1 MTKKDNSAKIQDRD
15 GNAWIYSD
23 IVKDHFFNPRNI
35 LKKGEED
42 DFDYDGVGR
51 VGSPACGDEMV
62 IWIKVDNKTKKITD
76 LRWQTF
82 GCGSAIASTSVL
94 SEMVLEGDG
103 MTIDQAGQI
112 TAKQITE
119 RLGGLPPRKIHCSV
133 LGDQALKKAIEDYQK
148 K

>member
-62 IWIKVDNKTKKITD
+62 IWIKVDNKTKKIT
-76 LRWQTF
+76 RTNRN
-82 GCGSAIASTSVL
+82 V
-94 SEMVLEGDG
+94 
-103 MTIDQAGQI
+103 
-112 TAKQITE
+112 KKNR
-119 RLGGLPPRKIHCSV
+119 RL
-133 LGDQALKKAIEDYQK
+133 
-148 K
+148 